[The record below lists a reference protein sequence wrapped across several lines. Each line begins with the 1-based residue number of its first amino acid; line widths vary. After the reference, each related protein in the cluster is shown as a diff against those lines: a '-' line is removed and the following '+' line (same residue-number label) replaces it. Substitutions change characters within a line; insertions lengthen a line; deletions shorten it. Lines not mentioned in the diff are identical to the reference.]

1 MDGDTVSARLA
12 SPVHTPVRTPAHTPC
27 ASTDFDVSLVGP
39 RRGVDTPEPP
49 TTPPSPDDV
58 GTASAEEVP
67 QSGLA
72 ERRSSSADMISYTG
86 PGSRPIAKVSS
97 GASDEHERSLDD
109 VDLYATIAR
118 YRTRYVY
125 DRKFIQYEVIVTVS
139 DLRWSVFRRYSEFEA
154 FHKKV
159 HKLMSQVM
167 DKSTLPL
174 PRLPGKRLYGNL
186 EDKFLEE
193 RRVALQRYLQQV
205 MAIPGMMNN
214 VSLMEF
220 LGMLADHSKESKK
233 RKHLQADT
241 ICKVSKPGDLILFR
255 TQGTL
260 PAMQRMALSSAYDHV
275 GIIVSKRMSS
285 ISRRFHGSSGLFLLE
300 STNEGVHSYPLKT
313 RLRAWHLSGAT
324 MALRK
329 LDAPSM
335 KQSTVEKKLQ
345 DFTGDEEGKRYG
357 LNPIKLIRRKA
368 GEQHDTYF
376 CSELVA
382 SAYQAAGVLPKN
394 VAANSFYPSSFADKH
409 ELKMIDGARL
419 SPEIYLEFWQPECQ
433 RARVSHD
440 YAGNRPSRSGR
451 RGRAFTSSASPI
463 SRKGRLS
470 PARGG
475 LRATSSADQ
484 ATLSSDIVVTLPKD
498 GSLFPRAPG
507 MRLPVLFACK
517 GAVGED
523 FEAELTSM
531 YANHEVDLNLTG
543 QGTGYVIPDEA
554 IKPGKYRLKLFPA
567 GNPFLSGYSGSF
579 TIVDRKSSAK
589 GEDEA
594 GDAETGEAD
603 AEERAGPGRKVD
615 KMGADATVSIESGAL
630 AGVVEKT

>member
-12 SPVHTPVRTPAHTPC
+12 SPVHTPAHTPC

-67 QSGLA
+67 QRGLA
-72 ERRSSSADMISYTG
+72 ERRSSSADVISYTG

-154 FHKKV
+154 FHKEV

-233 RKHLQADT
+233 RKH
-241 ICKVSKPGDLILFR
+241 
-255 TQGTL
+255 
-260 PAMQRMALSSAYDHV
+260 
-275 GIIVSKRMSS
+275 
-285 ISRRFHGSSGLFLLE
+285 
-300 STNEGVHSYPLKT
+300 
-313 RLRAWHLSGAT
+313 
-324 MALRK
+324 
-329 LDAPSM
+329 
-335 KQSTVEKKLQ
+335 
-345 DFTGDEEGKRYG
+345 
-357 LNPIKLIRRKA
+357 
-368 GEQHDTYF
+368 
-376 CSELVA
+376 
-382 SAYQAAGVLPKN
+382 
-394 VAANSFYPSSFADKH
+394 
-409 ELKMIDGARL
+409 
-419 SPEIYLEFWQPECQ
+419 
-433 RARVSHD
+433 
-440 YAGNRPSRSGR
+440 
-451 RGRAFTSSASPI
+451 
-463 SRKGRLS
+463 
-470 PARGG
+470 
-475 LRATSSADQ
+475 
-484 ATLSSDIVVTLPKD
+484 
-498 GSLFPRAPG
+498 
-507 MRLPVLFACK
+507 
-517 GAVGED
+517 
-523 FEAELTSM
+523 
-531 YANHEVDLNLTG
+531 
-543 QGTGYVIPDEA
+543 
-554 IKPGKYRLKLFPA
+554 
-567 GNPFLSGYSGSF
+567 
-579 TIVDRKSSAK
+579 
-589 GEDEA
+589 
-594 GDAETGEAD
+594 
-603 AEERAGPGRKVD
+603 
-615 KMGADATVSIESGAL
+615 
-630 AGVVEKT
+630 